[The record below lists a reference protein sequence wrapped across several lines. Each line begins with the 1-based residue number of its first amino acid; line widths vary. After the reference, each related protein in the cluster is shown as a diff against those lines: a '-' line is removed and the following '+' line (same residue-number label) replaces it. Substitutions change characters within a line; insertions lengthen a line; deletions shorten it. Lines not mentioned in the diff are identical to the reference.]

1 MIVPLTLGDFLE
13 RAEIVY
19 GDREAVVD
27 EPNPPGGGLGRFTY
41 AQSGEMARS
50 LAAALDD
57 LGVVENE
64 RVAIVSPNA
73 ARFLLSLFGVSVYG
87 RILVPVN
94 FRLNPE
100 EIRYILEHSGASVL
114 LVDPE
119 LDAPLRAMPVKHRVV
134 LGAATDAQW
143 FLRTGARPRL
153 RTADEHATA
162 SINYTSGTTARPNGV
177 RRTHRNFLLSAVTF
191 GWHLCLTDRDAH
203 APTLPTVPCTGA

>member
-13 RAEIVY
+13 RAEGVY

-41 AQSGEMARS
+41 SAFAEMARS

-57 LGVVENE
+57 LGVAEND

-73 ARFLLSLFGVSVYG
+73 ARFLVSLFGVSVFG

-94 FRLNPE
+94 FRLNADE
-100 EIRYILEHSGASVL
+100 VSYIVEHSGSSVL

-119 LDAPLRAMPVKHRVV
+119 LEPSLRHLPVKHRLV
-134 LGAATDAQW
+134 LGTATDPQL
-143 FLRTGARPRL
+143 FLR
-153 RTADEHATA
+153 
-162 SINYTSGTTARPNGV
+162 N
-177 RRTHRNFLLSAVTF
+177 
-191 GWHLCLTDRDAH
+191 
-203 APTLPTVPCTGA
+203 